1 MNEAE
6 GENYGK
12 LENKVGSVKGET
24 APAQPQQ
31 IVAMQECGSCAVTFS
46 WFFRKVRNL
55 DFYVKSSM
63 FQFQELFLFF
73 V

>member
-12 LENKVGSVKGET
+12 LENKVGSVKRET

-46 WFFRKVRNL
+46 QFFRKE
-55 DFYVKSSM
+55 KSG
-63 FQFQELFLFF
+63 FLCEIFNVSVPGTF
-73 V
+73 